1 MSNLTGDQKQI
12 IQQISR
18 TLMEKA
24 NEPYLKMIAKHLI
37 ERAKANEDLRSM
49 LMDSSKT
56 LQECYAYIKKEARA
70 KAKNGCAC
78 IEDSVVYGWAEEY
91 YGVKTSVKR
100 KNAEKIKLPTEIEQK
115 SQAKSETKTDNIP
128 GQIDLMSFLGEEES
142 E

>member
-56 LQECYAYIKKEARA
+56 LQECYKYIKK
-70 KAKNGCAC
+70 
-78 IEDSVVYGWAEEY
+78 
-91 YGVKTSVKR
+91 
-100 KNAEKIKLPTEIEQK
+100 K
-115 SQAKSETKTDNIP
+115 SK
-128 GQIDLMSFLGEEES
+128 GESQEWMCLHRR
-142 E
+142 